1 MLTVRANG
9 SVRNALDGAESVE
22 VTASTIRELLMRLA
36 ERYPTLEREFDA
48 GIAVVINGEVYRD
61 DRDVTIP
68 ENAEVFLLPRI
79 PGG

>member
-22 VTASTIRELLMRLA
+22 VTASTIRELLTRLA
-36 ERYPTLEREFDA
+36 DRYPALERELDA
-48 GIAVVINGEVYRD
+48 GIAVAINGEIYRD
-61 DRDVTIP
+61 DRDVKIP
-68 ENAEVFLLPRI
+68 ADAEVFLLPRI

>member
-9 SVRNALDGAESVE
+9 SVRNALEGAESVE
-22 VTASTIRELLMRLA
+22 VAASTIRELMTRLT
-36 ERYPTLEREFDA
+36 ERYPDLEREFEA
-48 GIAVVINGEVYRD
+48 GIAVAINGEVYRD

>member
-9 SVRNALDGAESVE
+9 SVRNALEGAESVE
-22 VTASTIRELLMRLA
+22 VAASTIRELMARLT
-36 ERYPTLEREFDA
+36 ERYPELEGEFDA
-48 GIAVVINGEVYRD
+48 GVAVAINGEVYRD

>member
-9 SVRNALDGAESVE
+9 SVRNALEGAESVE
-22 VTASTIRELLMRLA
+22 VAASTIRELMTRLA
-36 ERYPTLEREFDA
+36 ERYPELEREFEA
-48 GIAVVINGEVYRD
+48 GIAVAINGEVYRD

>member
-9 SVRNALDGAESVE
+9 SVKNALDGAESVE
-22 VTASTIRELLMRLA
+22 VTASTIRELLTRLA
-36 ERYPTLEREFDA
+36 DRFPALEQELDA
-48 GIAVVINGEVYRD
+48 GIAVAINGEIYRD
-61 DRDVTIP
+61 DRDVPIP